1 MDYRLELSVQMLRHR
16 KGAIIG
22 ALLAMTVGILV
33 IHVNYVISYG
43 VYESVIKDF
52 EDFHFGHVRIQD
64 DEDFLERSDTTMVNW
79 IERMPYV
86 EGAAPRL
93 SDIGSINATSYGEK
107 MEKTRVEILGV
118 DPEMDPNA
126 STAHQTIIDGQY
138 VFTRN
143 SAVMGSLLAWEL
155 GGVEVGDSIKLKIVD
170 RWGEDTLKRL
180 TVTGISDAPG
190 FSGLETALIVH
201 IDTLREMIKRPGD
214 YDTII
219 VRLSDPEASE
229 DVRSLFFRSFQ
240 QKDYDVKTIQEYEYL
255 EFSGWKEELETYQ
268 IIGVFGMISS
278 AFAIVT
284 IQMMFVATKTR
295 QIGIIRAIGGQRYDI
310 LIIFIIQGLII
321 GSLGAAV
328 GTVTGLAFTVYVD
341 EYGLGSGYESGNLVV
356 IYDWNMTIQTAL
368 IALAFA
374 VVASFYPA
382 YRATT
387 LQPTEAMRTV

>member
-1 MDYRLELSVQMLRHR
+1 MLRHR
-16 KGAIIG
+16 KGAIAG
-22 ALLAMTVGILV
+22 AILAMMVGILV

-43 VYESVIKDF
+43 VYESVIKDV

-86 EGAAPRL
+86 DGAAPRL

-107 MEKTRVEILGV
+107 MEKTRVQVLGI
-118 DPEMDPNA
+118 DPRMDPNA

-138 VFTRN
+138 VFNRN
-143 SAVMGSLLAWEL
+143 SAVLGSLLAWEL
-155 GGVEVGDSIKLKIVD
+155 GGVKVGDSIKIKIVD
-170 RWGEDTLKRL
+170 RWGEDSLKRL

-190 FSGLETALIVH
+190 FSGLETTLIIH

-219 VRLSDPEASE
+219 VRLSDPDASE
-229 DVRSLFFRSFQ
+229 DVKSLFFMSFQ
-240 QKDYDVKTIQEYEYL
+240 QKDYEVKTIQEHEYL
-255 EFSGWKEELETYQ
+255 EFSGWKAELETYQ

-295 QIGIIRAIGGQRYDI
+295 QIGIIRAIGGQRYDV

-321 GSLGAAV
+321 GSLGASV
-328 GTVTGLAFTVYVD
+328 GTVVGLAFTAYVD

-356 IYDWNMTIQTAL
+356 IYDWDMTIQTAL
-368 IALAFA
+368 IALSFA
-374 VVASFYPA
+374 VIASFYPA
-382 YRATT
+382 YRATNT
-387 LQPTEAMRTV
+387 STYGGNA